1 MANKDGTWRDVA
13 ERVRNW
19 GRWGDT
25 DELGTLNFITQEEIR
40 ASAGLVQQGK
50 VFSLGI
56 PIDEHGPQGAHGYR
70 RNPFYT
76 MTFVGA
82 SVEDLPSFAGRG
94 GSTEAETVALINS
107 GPMRF
112 NDDYIAMHLQ
122 ASTQW
127 DALAH
132 IFYDNHL
139 YNGYPSS
146 AVTTLGATR
155 DSIDVVAAAGRI
167 VARGVLLDVARHRK
181 VNYLTPDATILPDE
195 LDETAAAQGVAIRR
209 GDVVVVR
216 TGWRSRFLETGDG
229 KAWRADWPGLDWRC
243 AEWLHAKEAAAVAS
257 DNLAVEG
264 HNQDADVPFVFHML
278 TLRDMGLMLGELW
291 DLEALGADCAE
302 DGVYE
307 FQLVAQP
314 LQVTGGVGS
323 PINPLAL
330 K

>member
-1 MANKDGTWRDVA
+1 MASDQTWRAVA
-13 ERVRNW
+13 EKVRNW

-25 DELGTLNFITQEEIR
+25 DELGTLNFITEKEVLGA
-40 ASAGLVQQGK
+40 ASLVRQGK
-50 VFSLGI
+50 VFPMGI
-56 PIDEHGPQGAHGYR
+56 PLDEHGPQGAHGYR

-82 SVEDLPSFAGRG
+82 SVEDLPQFAGRG
-94 GSTEAETVALINS
+94 GSTEGETVGLLGA

-122 ASTQW
+122 AGTQW

-132 IFYDNHL
+132 IFYDGHL
-139 YNGYPSS
+139 YNGVAAT
-146 AVTTLGATR
+146 AVTSLGATR
-155 DSIDVVAAAGRI
+155 NSIDVVAAAGRI
-167 VARGVLLDVARHRK
+167 VARGVLLDVARHRQ
-181 VNYLTPDATILPDE
+181 VDYLLPEVTILPDE
-195 LDETAAAQGVAIRR
+195 LDQVAEAQGVAIRR

-216 TGWRSRFLETGDG
+216 TGWRRRFLETGDG
-229 KAWRADWPGLDWRC
+229 NAWRADWPGLDWRC

-264 HNQDADVPFVFHML
+264 HHQDANVPFVFHML

-291 DLEALGADCAE
+291 DLEALAADSAE

-314 LQVTGGVGS
+314 LRVTGAVGS